1 MSPPATPLE
10 QVSPDNVDQSESGIV
25 VRTRKMMVVID
36 GLPLNFAARNASHID
51 TVRHGV
57 IFSCLRL
64 RRFKVSFRPNQLGKT
79 ARLEISLRSSNT
91 NRNDLTAVLRC
102 AKELLDKT
110 GTPYRVDTPAPAAKF
125 SVKRGP
131 EDRMSI

>member
-64 RRFKVSFRPNQLGKT
+64 RRLKVSFRPNQLGKT
-79 ARLEISLRSSNT
+79 ARLEISLRSSNM
-91 NRNDLTAVLRC
+91 NRNDLKAVLKC
-102 AKELLDKT
+102 ATDLLQKI
-110 GTPYRVDTPAPAAKF
+110 GTPYRVDTSALTTTPRAKH
-125 SVKRGP
+125 GP
-131 EDRMSI
+131 EDRPSA